1 MPNIQEQLAALVER
15 IDRPGDFYTTGTF
28 DMHPPRLR
36 VEGVGTI
43 ALPLLPVQAQQ
54 LIDVAEQ
61 APYGRGS
68 ETLVDTEVRRT
79 WQIDAAQLSLEG
91 QRWQDDLAT
100 LLPRIAEGLGVTGQ
114 VEADLY
120 KLLIYDQGS
129 FFVSH
134 RDTEKCPGMFA
145 TLVMI
150 LPSEFSGGELVVKHQ
165 SREVRLDLRR
175 EDPAAIAYA
184 AFYADCRHQ
193 VLPITDG
200 CRLALIYN
208 LFRRDGGPLP
218 QAPDHDGA
226 RNQLT
231 QVLSQWS
238 QGEDRGEDPDADL
251 GEGGPVEGQG
261 DDQHRAKWPRKLV
274 LPLEHAYTEAELGF
288 RTLKGIDATIAAM
301 ARDAAAAAN
310 CDLHL
315 AMLSVQESGWAEYGG
330 HSRWGDDFEVGEV
343 EEQVR
348 ELHSWRRP
356 DGRASS
362 MGALPFADHEICPSS
377 MLEEIADAEAEFHEA
392 TGNAGASFERQ
403 YQCAAL
409 VLWPRRQRSAVLA
422 AGGLDVSLPRLS
434 ELIEEAHATAG
445 GDAERLA
452 EARQLAQAICA
463 SWPASD
469 HGAHFASRDGKSAQF
484 LNALHR
490 LGDTRTTVDFIA
502 KVAAAGGYS
511 ARDNA
516 PLLAILGELPAEHAG
531 AILNSLITG
540 NAQRDPSAC
549 AELLAKALA
558 AKPELTGETLK
569 PAAMALLDALPIA
582 PPARSYHGAPEKVTP
597 ELVTATLAAF
607 QHLDGALDLASVQPL
622 AQQALERFLAH
633 PETYDPDKILIPA
646 ARAAHTGKAPLAAGT
661 PLADQL
667 KNAMI
672 TLLRQRIAEPLEP
685 PADWRRPAT
694 LKCQCTHCQQLSH
707 FLASPSDSTWRLKAG
722 QQARDHVSHQIQTA
736 HCDLDLTTDK
746 RGRPYTLVCT
756 KNQASYA
763 KRLRQRAADSDHL
776 DTLLDGG

>member
-1 MPNIQEQLAALVER
+1 MLNIQEQLAALLER
-15 IDRPGDFYTTGTF
+15 IDRPGDFYATGTL

-36 VEGVGTI
+36 VEGIGTI

-54 LIDVAEQ
+54 LIGVAEQ

-100 LLPRIAEGLGVTGQ
+100 LLPCIAEGLGVTGQ
-114 VEADLY
+114 VEAELY
-120 KLLIYDQGS
+120 KLLIYDAGS
-129 FFVSH
+129 FFVRH

-150 LPSEFSGGELVVKHQ
+150 LPSEFSGGELIVQHQ
-165 SREVRLDLRR
+165 DREVRLDLRR
-175 EDPAAIAYA
+175 DDPAAIAYA

-208 LFRRDGGPLP
+208 LVRRDGGPLP
-218 QAPDHDGA
+218 QAPDHDSA
-226 RNQLT
+226 RTELT
-231 QVLSQWS
+231 RLLSLWS
-238 QGEDRGEDPDADL
+238 ERPDQGQARG
-251 GEGGPVEGQG
+251 EGQG
-261 DDQHRAKWPRKLV
+261 GHQDQANWPRKLV
-274 LPLEHAYTEAELGF
+274 LPLEYAYTEAELGF
-288 RTLKGIDATIAAM
+288 RALKAIDATLAAVV
-301 ARDAAAAAN
+301 RDAAAASE

-315 AMLSVQESGWAEYGG
+315 AMLSVQETGWAEYTGY
-330 HSRWGDDFEVGEV
+330 SRWGDDLEVGEV
-343 EEQVR
+343 DERVQ

-356 DGRASS
+356 DGRSS
-362 MGALPFADHEICPSS
+362 AMGALPFTDHELCPPS

-434 ELIEEAHATAG
+434 ELI
-445 GDAERLA
+445 GDADASAGADAEILA

-463 SWPASD
+463 GWPASD
-469 HGAHFASRDGKSAQF
+469 HSAYFASRNGKSARF
-484 LNALHR
+484 LSALHR

-511 ARDNA
+511 AQDNV
-516 PLLAILGELPAEHAG
+516 PVLAILDELPAEHAG
-531 AILNSLITG
+531 AILSSLITG

-549 AELLAKALA
+549 AELLAKVLA
-558 AKPELTGETLK
+558 GKPELTGETVK
-569 PAAMALLDALPIA
+569 PAAMVLLDGLPIA
-582 PPARSYHGAPEKVTP
+582 PPARSYYGAPEKMTP

-607 QHLDGALDLASVQPL
+607 QHLDGALDTASVNPL
-622 AQQALERFLAH
+622 AQQALERFLTH
-633 PETYDPDKILIPA
+633 PETYDPDQILIPA
-646 ARAAHTGKAPLAAGT
+646 ARAVQTGEAPLAANT
-661 PLADQL
+661 PLAEQL
-667 KNAMI
+667 KDAMI
-672 TLLRQRIAEPLEP
+672 ALLRQRIAEALEP
-685 PADWRRPAT
+685 PADWRRPAK
-694 LKCQCTHCQQLSH
+694 LKCQCTHCQELSR
-707 FLASPSDSTWRLKAG
+707 FLESPSDSTWRLKAG
-722 QQARDHVSHQIQTA
+722 QQARDHVSHQIRTA
-736 HCDLDLTTDK
+736 QCDLDLTTDK

-763 KRLRQRAADSDHL
+763 KRLRQRAADSDNLHA
-776 DTLLDGG
+776 LLDPNGTGDTA